1 MMNERIN
8 SVCVVCVVFIAALLL
23 AGCSRQPAPSSPPAQ
38 PSNDVKPIVGDT
50 KNTNAEPLT
59 PATAEEPIKTTA
71 DGKLSEDKEVVA
83 GSEAPKIIKLKD
95 NSVCYSYRKWAV
107 IVSPTEDVGENI
119 KVIAKLAA
127 GDETFLADLKKAPVH
142 FKMPAGDNFFFGVY
156 DNFMFID
163 SGTGPD
169 PRGLDV
175 IDLAQKKN
183 VFSGSYSSPIS
194 LDKGERLVYYVEV
207 DEKKL
212 KKKPDCPEAEEW
224 KQNQL
229 GIAYEEKVSLDLK
242 TMKMARSGQLRCA
255 ARQ

>member
-1 MMNERIN
+1 MNSLRVI
-8 SVCVVCVVFIAALLL
+8 CAVFIATLLL
-23 AGCSRQPAPSSPPAQ
+23 AGCSRQPAPSSQPPQ
-38 PSNDVKPIVGDT
+38 TSDVKPIVGDT
-50 KNTNAEPLT
+50 KNTSAEPPK
-59 PATAEEPIKTTA
+59 PAIAEEPIKTTE

-95 NSVCYSYRKWAV
+95 DSVCYSYRKWAV
-107 IVSPTEDVGENI
+107 IVTPTEDVGEDI
-119 KVIAKLAA
+119 KVIAKLTA

-156 DNFMFID
+156 DDFMFVD

-183 VFSGSYSSPIS
+183 VFSGSYSSPIA
-194 LDKGERLVYYVEV
+194 LDKGERLVYYLEV

-224 KQNQL
+224 KQGQL

-242 TMKMARSGQLRCA
+242 TMKMTHSGQLRCA